1 VLAENRGDW
10 DNKSVLFAAIAHR
23 LNPNLPIAL
32 VLLPS
37 HAYLAL
43 GMSPDPA
50 DARIDYRGQTWIVVE
65 PVGPGLLPIGEL
77 GQESQ
82 RGGAI
87 DGVVTLF

>member
-1 VLAENRGDW
+1 
-10 DNKSVLFAAIAHR
+10 
-23 LNPNLPIAL
+23 
-32 VLLPS
+32 
-37 HAYLAL
+37 
-43 GMSPDPA
+43 MSPDPA